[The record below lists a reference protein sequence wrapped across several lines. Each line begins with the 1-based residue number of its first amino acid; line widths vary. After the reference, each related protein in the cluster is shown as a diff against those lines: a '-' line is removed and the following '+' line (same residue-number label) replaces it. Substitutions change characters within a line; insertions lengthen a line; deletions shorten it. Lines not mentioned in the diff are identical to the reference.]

1 MDGVIKKL
9 DKYKYL
15 LLVLFVGLVLILLPG
30 RTAAT
35 VGGSASSNASGEEA
49 RLEEVLSE
57 IDGAGRVS
65 VLCSETGVAVVCEGA
80 ESAKVR
86 LAVTQAVTSYT
97 GCGSDRITV
106 LKMKTEAG
114 N

>member
-1 MDGVIKKL
+1 MDEALKKL
-9 DKYKYL
+9 GKYKYL
-15 LLVLFVGLVLILLPG
+15 LLVLFVGVILLLLPG
-30 RTAAT
+30 RSAAAD
-35 VGGSASSNASGEEA
+35 VYAASASASDREA
-49 RLEEVLSE
+49 RLEEVLSK

-65 VLCSETGVAVVCEGA
+65 VLCSETGVAVVCDGA
-80 ESAKVR
+80 DSAVVR